1 MSGRCYMLSTFSVL
15 TVFILI
21 SRSCQA
27 LLNEKTTLCVC
38 VCVCVCTYIVSIFHD
53 KIIVLWVL
61 CSKNKTHLYKNSAKK
76 FCYKNGC
83 IAHGNK
89 TFLHLLD
96 ASPLWAC
103 QREVYQTLKH
113 FHYSYKSFVGT
124 SFWEH
129 VCKRHLCCPH
139 LLVARDLGCMQIWW
153 HGYTAGYLSLTFY

>member
-1 MSGRCYMLSTFSVL
+1 MIAQLYVCMYVRILYQYFMIKSLFCECSV
-15 TVFILI
+15 
-21 SRSCQA
+21 Q
-27 LLNEKTTLCVC
+27 
-38 VCVCVCTYIVSIFHD
+38 
-53 KIIVLWVL
+53 KI
-61 CSKNKTHLYKNSAKK
+61 KTHLYKNSAKK

-153 HGYTAGYLSLTFY
+153 HGYTAGYYQQRDGHILSEGDRVKRFLRKSYRLAG

>member
-1 MSGRCYMLSTFSVL
+1 MQIIILFSIYLFYSEPKILCAYFEAWTFV
-15 TVFILI
+15 
-21 SRSCQA
+21 RSSHTSHTTWQA
-27 LLNEKTTLCVC
+27 L
-38 VCVCVCTYIVSIFHD
+38 
-53 KIIVLWVL
+53 VL
-61 CSKNKTHLYKNSAKK
+61 CMYVRILYQYFMIKSLFCECSVQKIKTHLYKNSAKK

-124 SFWEH
+124 ILVVIFRVVQKLPQLLIGRKFQSA
-129 VCKRHLCCPH
+129 
-139 LLVARDLGCMQIWW
+139 LVA
-153 HGYTAGYLSLTFY
+153 